1 MKKYED
7 IAKIFENAE
16 GGLYDRIKPK
26 ENAIKLH
33 RLEQVER
40 LWGSVLRK
48 RGKSISFTEIKMA
61 AKIEKKDEGIKIA
74 ISAGAMAYN
83 RMSRYL
89 PVEESGIVMTAEGL
103 AVTVPNYSKGIIS
116 ISVSDGTI
124 GYLRMPFYLTK
135 KGEWLTVNGY
145 GKIVS
150 VTKGLKEVSDQAAAK
165 EEVKESLVYNDIH
178 GSNYAGV
185 SATAGQKK
193 QNTMFLLCQNLPG
206 FNPRSAIYETT
217 YGFSELCGLRE
228 GEVSQKELAQTS
240 NRRSQFLAPNTP
252 GIELNTFGVYMGKF
266 DNDRRDGFG
275 FVDSRFMA
283 RFFETITDGKFAISD
298 EACEG
303 LLVQCRPYL
312 CKLMAETVNQNYIR
326 KFIRRR
332 KLEKVY
338 INIEEMR
345 RDEKLAEK
353 VQVDFC
359 RAMNKDKTSP
369 FWGKLVVF
377 CDNESDLSR
386 IDFITDL
393 NGDKAPHDIRM
404 KSTLNVLSLSHNVK
418 TLENGA
424 NFSTQLMTSLLL
436 EDPKK
441 SYELIG
447 SSFKKFVEHKKEKID
462 SKEAG
467 HIHADELEGA
477 LSQLLVKMIPTVATR
492 WYVPLLK
499 SEVKADIEGMLNNIS
514 RLHIPT
520 EGCYQKIISDP
531 GMDFGKHFL
540 KVDIDGKGTSE
551 VLAPAIEKSDRKY
564 GIAIKYPKQHFREYL
579 KFKVVTIKEYVL
591 RVQNSDLNNED
602 KLLLIDRVRHLSTGG
617 LTVPG
622 YELLKNMLAG
632 MDFDGDSLIAFTDPG
647 IFKILE
653 NQRPLAVV
661 MDENDPAAR

>member
-1 MKKYED
+1 MRKYGE
-7 IAKIFENAE
+7 IVRAFEKAE
-16 GGLYDRIKPK
+16 GGLYNRVKSND
-26 ENAIKLH
+26 EAIKLRH
-33 RLEQVER
+33 LGQVER

-48 RGKSISFTEIKMA
+48 RGKGITHTEIKMVSG
-61 AKIEKKDEGIKIA
+61 EGGGKSV
-74 ISAGAMAYN
+74 ISTGTMAYN
-83 RMSRYL
+83 RMSHYL
-89 PVEESGIVMTAEGL
+89 PVNENGVVMTGDIAIT
-103 AVTVPNYSKGIIS
+103 APNYSKGIIS
-116 ISVSDGTI
+116 LSVDAGTI

-135 KGEWLTVNGY
+135 KGEWLTINGY
-145 GKIVS
+145 GEIVS
-150 VTKGLKEVSDQAAAK
+150 VTNNLKKLEDQEAAK
-165 EEVKESLVYNDIH
+165 AEVKESLIYNDIH
-178 GSNYAGV
+178 APNYAGV

-193 QNTMFLLCQNLPG
+193 QYMMYLLCQNLPG
-206 FNPRSAIYETT
+206 FDPKISMYETT
-217 YGFSELCGLRE
+217 YGFSELCGLKT

-252 GIELNTFGVYMGKF
+252 GIELGTFGVFMGKF
-266 DNDRRDGFG
+266 DDDRRDGFG
-275 FVDSRFMA
+275 FVDSRFVA
-283 RFFETITDGKFAISD
+283 RFFESITDGKFAVSD

-312 CKLMAETVNQNYIR
+312 CKLMAETVNQEYIK
-326 KFIRRR
+326 KFINRRH
-332 KLEKVY
+332 LETVY

-345 RDEKLAEK
+345 HDEELFEK
-353 VQVDFC
+353 TEREIA
-359 RAMNKDKTSP
+359 RAMNKDKESSY
-369 FWGKLVVF
+369 WGKLVVF

-386 IDFITDL
+386 LDFITDL

-404 KSTLNVLSLSHNVK
+404 KSTLNVLSLSHNIK

-424 NFSTQLMTSLLL
+424 NLSTQLVTSLLL
-436 EDPKK
+436 ENSEK
-441 SYELIG
+441 SCELIN
-447 SSFKKFVEHKKEKID
+447 SSFKKLVESKKERLD
-462 SKEAG
+462 SEEAG
-467 HIHADELEGA
+467 HIHADELDGA
-477 LSQLLVKMIPTVATR
+477 LSQLLVKMVPTVATR
-492 WYVPLLK
+492 WYAPLLK
-499 SEVKADIEGMLNNIS
+499 SGVKVSIEGMLNDIG

-540 KVDIDGKGTSE
+540 KVDIDGKGTAE
-551 VLAPAIEKSDRKY
+551 VLAPAIEKSGREC
-564 GIAIKYPKQHFREYL
+564 GIAVKYPKQHFREYL
-579 KFKVVTIKEYVL
+579 KFKVVTIEEYVL